1 MPDDRLADDQYFQE
15 LLRQAIA
22 DSSRWPTPEPTPRRD
37 ASALMDEGRRR
48 QRQRGLRRLRA
59 LLSGPRSPI
68 VRPWM
73 IIASVAGIFSV
84 VLGGVVSVHWLA
96 RSRITT
102 HQTATSAG
110 PAMLKLSDQAVEA
123 RERLRALHAAVAAQH
138 DEPPQATYT
147 LVHTRT
153 WSCDLTTGGSPTL
166 GPARDETLYWRAD
179 LAGRRILIT
188 LPADATATLTTSDVL
203 AVGSIAPPLDYPPG
217 ETPISINVPSTRP
230 EILGGQL
237 TAHDP
242 ARTPQS
248 ILRGVAEIY
257 RVHALSAAQRA
268 AIVQVLADTDG
279 LVERGLV
286 TDRAGR
292 TGLAITVDSIDAGG
306 TQRDLLIL
314 DPTTGG
320 LLEYEQI
327 LLSKPHRVDIAVP
340 AVVAFDIFLSATRV
354 PSLP

>member
-22 DSSRWPTPEPTPRRD
+22 DHGRWPTPGPTPRRD
-37 ASALMDEGRRR
+37 AAALLDEGRRR

-96 RSRITT
+96 RSRVTAQ
-102 HQTATSAG
+102 QTATSAG
-110 PAMLKLSDQAVEA
+110 PAVLKLSDQAMEA
-123 RERLRALHAAVAAQH
+123 REKLRALHAAVVAQH
-138 DEPPQATYT
+138 DEPPQVTYT
-147 LVHTRT
+147 IVHTRT
-153 WSCDLTTGGSPTL
+153 WSCDLTTGGSPAR
-166 GPARDETLYWRAD
+166 GPVRDETLYWRAD
-179 LAGRRILIT
+179 LAGRRT
-188 LPADATATLTTSDVL
+188 TVTVPADAPAALTTSDAA
-203 AVGSIAPPLDYPPG
+203 AVGSIAPPLVYPPG
-217 ETPISINVPSTRP
+217 ETPISISVPSTRP

-237 TAHDP
+237 AAYDP
-242 ARTPQS
+242 ARTPRS

-257 RVHALSAAQRA
+257 RLHALSAAQRA

-286 TDRAGR
+286 TDRVGR
-292 TGLAITVDSIDAGG
+292 TGLAITVDSTDAGG
-306 TQRDLLIL
+306 SQRDLLIL
-314 DPTTGG
+314 DPSTGG
-320 LLEYEQI
+320 LLEYELI
-327 LLSKPHRVDIAVP
+327 LLSKPQRVDIVVP

-354 PSLP
+354 ASLP